1 MKYYTKLFNRFLGVF
16 IASCFMF
23 CSTAFSSDSPTF
35 AVALQGYDVVAYFTE
50 NKPVK
55 GNGDHVVIRDGIYY
69 LFANENDKKLFEANP
84 DKYLPQYGGWCAF
97 GTAVGKKI
105 ASDPLAWKM
114 VDGKLYLNLNER
126 VQKVWSKDIPG
137 YIKKAD
143 ANWLQIKDKNPADLQ

>member
-1 MKYYTKLFNRFLGVF
+1 MNNFAKLLNKFLQGF
-16 IASCFMF
+16 IASSYLF
-23 CSTAFSSDSPTF
+23 CSIAFSSENPTF

-55 GNGDHVVIRDGIYY
+55 GNGDHVVIKDGVYY
-69 LFANENDKKLFEANP
+69 LFANENDKKLFVANP

-105 ASDPLAWKM
+105 ASDPLAWKI
-114 VDGKLYLNLNER
+114 VDGKLYLNLNDK
-126 VQKVWSKDIPG
+126 VQTIWSKDIPG

-143 ANWLQIKDKNPADLQ
+143 SNWSKIKDKNPADL

>member
-1 MKYYTKLFNRFLGVF
+1 MNYYTKLFNRILGVF
-16 IASCFMF
+16 IASYFIFYSM
-23 CSTAFSSDSPTF
+23 AFSSESPTF

-69 LFANENDKKLFEANP
+69 LFANENDKKLFEANS

-97 GTAVGKKI
+97 GAAVGKKV
-105 ASDPLAWKM
+105 ASDPLAWKI

-126 VQKVWSKDIPG
+126 VQKIWAKDIPG

-143 ANWLQIKDKNPADLQ
+143 ANWLQIKDKNPASF